1 MRRLLSKSFGMASEL
16 IQIIYDDSQRTACY
30 PFANIYFNDTLT
42 IFFEN
47 AIISEVVGA
56 SQADKIAVCSW
67 KLKEKM
73 RWYIGRPRPI
83 TETLLNSDYEVMS
96 FTKNT
101 KHHQMLAAADRWH
114 PGFRET
120 LKKLCESIGVKM
132 PGEVK
137 IPIYQN
143 HFSAK
148 REIYLDYVK
157 NYLNP
162 AMEVM
167 KNEPEINKL
176 ILANS
181 NYSKLDRSSPEKL
194 KKLEQKIG
202 IPYYPMAPF
211 ILERLFSVYVHN
223 IKIRVSYL

>member
-1 MRRLLSKSFGMASEL
+1 MLSQSISMAAEL
-16 IQIIYDDSQRTACY
+16 IQIIYDESQREACY
-30 PFANIYFNDTLT
+30 PFAKIYFNDTLT

-47 AIISEVVGA
+47 AIISEVVSA

-67 KLKEKM
+67 KLREKM

-83 TETLLNSDYEVMS
+83 TQELLESEYEVMS

-101 KHHQMLAAADRWH
+101 KHHKMFAAADKWH
-114 PGFRET
+114 PGFLEM

-148 REIYLDYVK
+148 REIYQDYVK

-167 KNEPEINKL
+167 KNEPEINKM
-176 ILANS
+176 IMTNS
-181 NYSKLDRSSPEKL
+181 NYSELDKTSPEKL

-223 IKIRVSYL
+223 NKIPVSYL